1 MSADEPSSRGAALVL
16 IALMLGSGG
25 AVLLI
30 AVTPVDEGGS
40 SEDENRPVKGA
51 SEAVPGHVKALVA
64 PWSGHWRSIPV
75 GHLAGST

>member
-30 AVTPVDEGGS
+30 AVTPVDEGS

-51 SEAVPGHVKALVA
+51 SEAVPGHVKALVT
-64 PWSGHWRSIPV
+64 PWSGHWQSIPV